1 MNLSVKEKLIQL
13 ENKVDFV
20 WKNWELSLTFRT
32 VS

>member
-20 WKNWELSLTFRT
+20 WKNWELNLTFRT